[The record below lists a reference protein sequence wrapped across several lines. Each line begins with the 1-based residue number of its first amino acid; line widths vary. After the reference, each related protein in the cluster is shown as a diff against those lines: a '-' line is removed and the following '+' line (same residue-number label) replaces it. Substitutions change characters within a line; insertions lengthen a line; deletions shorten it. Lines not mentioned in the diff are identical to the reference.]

1 MKAKLS
7 YKSKRN
13 LIISLIIVALIA
25 VIAVSTYFFTKGNED
40 KSQAFSQGGAQ
51 ADQADDISKND
62 NTDQMQDTKAENAI
76 TPNIENTNSTTKN
89 TENNLSN
96 NNGVSNTDNRTNT
109 TTSGSNNTGTTTET
123 TNNNVP
129 NQEYVSERVEHIEN
143 VLVGED
149 YTVAWNTVSL
159 SASTSLANKKIVRDV
174 SKYTVNYIE
183 EGTNNNISDS
193 KSVDDIEAGNIINSK
208 DEIIDIDGYVF
219 SRAEKDSIIIRT
231 DESQNVINLYYTKR
245 ADLKYTVN
253 YLEKDTNNVLQPA
266 KTVENVTFKTEVK
279 AIDEK
284 VEIDGYVYDSA
295 NPDSITVGTDASQ
308 NVINLYYT
316 KRADLK
322 YTVNYLEK
330 DTNNV
335 LQPAK
340 TVENVTF
347 KTEVKA
353 IDEKVDI
360 DGYVY
365 DSANPDSITEGT
377 DASKNVINLYY
388 TKRADLK
395 YTVNYLEKDTNNVLK
410 DAKTVENVTF
420 KTEVT
425 AESEKVEIDGYVYD
439 SANPDSITVG
449 TDASQNVINLYYTKR
464 ADLKYTVNYLELDT
478 NKVLQTRK
486 TAEAT
491 FADVITAMEEK
502 IEIPGYTYKLANPD
516 RIVIATDES
525 KNVLNLYYTKRT
537 DLKYTV
543 NYLEKDTDQVLRSAK
558 TDQATFEEVINAKDE
573 IVNIEGYKYIYSNP
587 ESITI
592 SADETE
598 NIINIYYEKIPEV
611 NYKVEYYF
619 NGVHDTK
626 IKADTTG
633 TVLLGKEIPFEKPD
647 EIGEYQYLGYYE
659 FNDKKNAMPVEAIN
673 GENLIKVYYGKSEV
687 EINKTATSQV
697 RAGEVIDYTITV
709 TNKGYV
715 SSTVTVTDELK
726 ETTYVENSA
735 NIKPDITTD
744 ANNIQTLKWNI
755 ELEAASNNNKVVT
768 KTITFKART
777 AEDYIGKTVKNK
789 AVLTEG
795 NKTKTSDANTEVK
808 EITVKY
814 NEFKEGRKG
823 TDLNIIF
830 VVDNSSSMN
839 GPTAGKTYAN
849 KDSYCPVAPS
859 DRNKTKL
866 YDAKEAIKKFIA
878 KQNGK
883 NTDMRVITFNTPSN
897 QNKVTL
903 KVLKD
908 KVDKNQV
915 YNGWAKV
922 NGNWVEVVKASDNNY
937 YTFEEKA
944 IDTGAISVG
953 TNSTSNA
960 NLITAV
966 DNITISDDQGGLG
979 TNIVPAYDLIINNK
993 EKYLSNTK
1001 KNIVIVLAD
1010 GGFNDAYN
1018 GKKYNTLEGMV
1029 DDIYSIGFGNGY
1041 NASSLKKIATDGKCH
1056 DAKDADGL
1064 LKAFDE
1070 IAAEATGTEKTTI
1083 SEEGV
1088 VTLDEASD
1096 AIKITSECP
1105 IKATYIVNEN
1115 GKNVEKILF
1124 ECTDKNKLSD
1134 YGLTISNNKQII
1146 WDANEYVKNHGALP
1160 SDVIKIIY
1168 YIPRS

>member
-25 VIAVSTYFFTKGNED
+25 VIAVSTYFFTRGNED

-183 EGTNNNISDS
+183 EETNNNISDS

-231 DESQNVINLYYTKR
+231 DASQNVINLYYTKR

-295 NPDSITVGTDASQ
+295 SPDSITV
-308 NVINLYYT
+308 
-316 KRADLK
+316 
-322 YTVNYLEK
+322 
-330 DTNNV
+330 
-335 LQPAK
+335 
-340 TVENVTF
+340 
-347 KTEVKA
+347 
-353 IDEKVDI
+353 
-360 DGYVY
+360 
-365 DSANPDSITEGT
+365 GT

-395 YTVNYLEKDTNNVLK
+395 YTVNYLEKDTNNVLQN
-410 DAKTVENVTF
+410 AKTVENVTF

-439 SANPDSITVG
+439 SANPVNIVVG
-449 TDASQNVINLYYTKR
+449 TDESQNVINLYYTKR

-659 FNDKKNAMPVEAIN
+659 FNDEKNAMPVEAIN

-1115 GKNVEKILF
+1115 GKDVEKILF

>member
-25 VIAVSTYFFTKGNED
+25 VIAVSTYFFTRGNED

-76 TPNIENTNSTTKN
+76 TPNIENTNSTTGN

-96 NNGVSNTDNRTNT
+96 NNGVSNTDNRANT
-109 TTSGSNNTGTTTET
+109 TTSGSTNTGTTTET

-253 YLEKDTNNVLQPA
+253 YLEKDTNNVLQNAKTVENVTFKTEVTAESEKVEIDGYVYDSANPDSITVGTDESKNVINLYYTKRADLKYTVNYLEKDTNNVLQPAKTVENVTFKTEVTAESEKVEIDGYVYDSANPDSITVGTDESQNVINLYYTKRADLKYTVNYLEKDTNNVLQPA

-316 KRADLK
+316 KRA
-322 YTVNYLEK
+322 
-330 DTNNV
+330 
-335 LQPAK
+335 
-340 TVENVTF
+340 
-347 KTEVKA
+347 
-353 IDEKVDI
+353 
-360 DGYVY
+360 
-365 DSANPDSITEGT
+365 
-377 DASKNVINLYY
+377 
-388 TKRADLK
+388 
-395 YTVNYLEKDTNNVLK
+395 
-410 DAKTVENVTF
+410 
-420 KTEVT
+420 
-425 AESEKVEIDGYVYD
+425 
-439 SANPDSITVG
+439 
-449 TDASQNVINLYYTKR
+449 
-464 ADLKYTVNYLELDT
+464 
-478 NKVLQTRK
+478 
-486 TAEAT
+486 
-491 FADVITAMEEK
+491 
-502 IEIPGYTYKLANPD
+502 
-516 RIVIATDES
+516 
-525 KNVLNLYYTKRT
+525 

-659 FNDKKNAMPVEAIN
+659 FNDEKNAMPVEAIN

-1115 GKNVEKILF
+1115 GKDVEKILF

>member
-25 VIAVSTYFFTKGNED
+25 VIAVSTYFFTRGNED
-40 KSQAFSQGGAQ
+40 KSQAFSHGGAQ
-51 ADQADDISKND
+51 ADQANDISRND
-62 NTDQMQDTKAENAI
+62 NTNQMQDTKVENAI
-76 TPNIENTNSTTKN
+76 TPNIENTNSTTEN

-96 NNGVSNTDNRTNT
+96 NNGVSNTDNRANT
-109 TTSGSNNTGTTTET
+109 TTSGSTNTGTTTET

-183 EGTNNNISDS
+183 EGTTNIISEP
-193 KSVDDIEAGNIINSK
+193 KNVDDIEAGNIINSE

-231 DESQNVINLYYTKR
+231 DASKNVINLYYTKR

-253 YLEKDTNNVLQPA
+253 YLEKDTNNVLQNA
-266 KTVENVTFKTEVK
+266 KTVENVTFKTEVT
-279 AIDEK
+279 AENEK

-295 NPDSITVGTDASQ
+295 NPDSITV
-308 NVINLYYT
+308 
-316 KRADLK
+316 
-322 YTVNYLEK
+322 
-330 DTNNV
+330 
-335 LQPAK
+335 
-340 TVENVTF
+340 
-347 KTEVKA
+347 
-353 IDEKVDI
+353 
-360 DGYVY
+360 
-365 DSANPDSITEGT
+365 GT

-395 YTVNYLEKDTNNVLK
+395 YTVNYLEKDTNNVLQN
-410 DAKTVENVTF
+410 AKTVENVTF

-425 AESEKVEIDGYVYD
+425 AENEKVEIDGYVYD

-449 TDASQNVINLYYTKR
+449 TDASKNVINLYYTKR
-464 ADLKYTVNYLELDT
+464 TDLKYTVNYLELDT
-478 NKVLQTRK
+478 YKVLKTRK

-491 FADVITAMEEK
+491 LADVITAMEEK
-502 IEIPGYTYKLANPD
+502 IEIPGYTYKLADPD
-516 RIVIATDES
+516 RIVIVTDES

-543 NYLEKDTDQVLRSAK
+543 NYLEKDTYQVLRSAK
-558 TDQATFEEVINAKDE
+558 TDQATFEDVIKAKDE

-626 IKADTTG
+626 IKADATG
-633 TVLLGKEIPFEKPD
+633 TVLLGEEIPFEKPD

-659 FNDKKNAMPVEAIN
+659 FNDEKNAMPVEAIN

-687 EINKTATSQV
+687 KINKTATAQV
-697 RAGEVIDYTITV
+697 RVGEVIDYTITV

-839 GPTAGKTYAN
+839 EPTAGKTYAN
-849 KDSYCPVAPS
+849 RNSYCPVAPS

-908 KVDKNQV
+908 KVDKNKV
-915 YNGWAKV
+915 YGGWAKV

-966 DNITISDDQGGLG
+966 DNITISDEQGGLG
-979 TNIVPAYDLIINNK
+979 TNIVPAYNLIINNK

-1018 GKKYNTLEGMV
+1018 GKKYDALEGMV

-1070 IAAEATGTEKTTI
+1070 IVAEATGTEKTTI

-1115 GKNVEKILF
+1115 GKDVEKILF

>member
-284 VEIDGYVYDSA
+284 VDIDGYVYDSA
-295 NPDSITVGTDASQ
+295 NPDSITV
-308 NVINLYYT
+308 
-316 KRADLK
+316 
-322 YTVNYLEK
+322 
-330 DTNNV
+330 
-335 LQPAK
+335 
-340 TVENVTF
+340 
-347 KTEVKA
+347 
-353 IDEKVDI
+353 
-360 DGYVY
+360 
-365 DSANPDSITEGT
+365 GT

-395 YTVNYLEKDTNNVLK
+395 YTVNYLEKDTNNVLQP
-410 DAKTVENVTF
+410 AKTVENVTF

>member
-1 MKAKLS
+1 
-7 YKSKRN
+7 
-13 LIISLIIVALIA
+13 
-25 VIAVSTYFFTKGNED
+25 
-40 KSQAFSQGGAQ
+40 
-51 ADQADDISKND
+51 
-62 NTDQMQDTKAENAI
+62 
-76 TPNIENTNSTTKN
+76 
-89 TENNLSN
+89 
-96 NNGVSNTDNRTNT
+96 
-109 TTSGSNNTGTTTET
+109 
-123 TNNNVP
+123 
-129 NQEYVSERVEHIEN
+129 
-143 VLVGED
+143 
-149 YTVAWNTVSL
+149 
-159 SASTSLANKKIVRDV
+159 
-174 SKYTVNYIE
+174 
-183 EGTNNNISDS
+183 
-193 KSVDDIEAGNIINSK
+193 
-208 DEIIDIDGYVF
+208 
-219 SRAEKDSIIIRT
+219 
-231 DESQNVINLYYTKR
+231 
-245 ADLKYTVN
+245 
-253 YLEKDTNNVLQPA
+253 
-266 KTVENVTFKTEVK
+266 
-279 AIDEK
+279 
-284 VEIDGYVYDSA
+284 
-295 NPDSITVGTDASQ
+295 
-308 NVINLYYT
+308 
-316 KRADLK
+316 
-322 YTVNYLEK
+322 
-330 DTNNV
+330 
-335 LQPAK
+335 
-340 TVENVTF
+340 
-347 KTEVKA
+347 
-353 IDEKVDI
+353 
-360 DGYVY
+360 
-365 DSANPDSITEGT
+365 
-377 DASKNVINLYY
+377 
-388 TKRADLK
+388 
-395 YTVNYLEKDTNNVLK
+395 
-410 DAKTVENVTF
+410 
-420 KTEVT
+420 
-425 AESEKVEIDGYVYD
+425 
-439 SANPDSITVG
+439 
-449 TDASQNVINLYYTKR
+449 
-464 ADLKYTVNYLELDT
+464 
-478 NKVLQTRK
+478 
-486 TAEAT
+486 
-491 FADVITAMEEK
+491 
-502 IEIPGYTYKLANPD
+502 
-516 RIVIATDES
+516 
-525 KNVLNLYYTKRT
+525 
-537 DLKYTV
+537 
-543 NYLEKDTDQVLRSAK
+543 
-558 TDQATFEEVINAKDE
+558 
-573 IVNIEGYKYIYSNP
+573 
-587 ESITI
+587 
-592 SADETE
+592 
-598 NIINIYYEKIPEV
+598 
-611 NYKVEYYF
+611 
-619 NGVHDTK
+619 
-626 IKADTTG
+626 
-633 TVLLGKEIPFEKPD
+633 
-647 EIGEYQYLGYYE
+647 
-659 FNDKKNAMPVEAIN
+659 MPVEAIN

-839 GPTAGKTYAN
+839 EPTAGKTYAN

-883 NTDMRVITFNTPSN
+883 NTDMRVITFNTPSW
-897 QNKVTL
+897 QDKVTL

-908 KVDKNQV
+908 KVDKNKV
-915 YNGWAKV
+915 YDGWAYV

-966 DNITISDDQGGLG
+966 DNITISDEQGGLG

-1010 GGFNDAYN
+1010 GGFSDAYK
-1018 GKKYNTLEGMV
+1018 GKKYDALEGMV

-1083 SEEGV
+1083 SEKGV

-1115 GKNVEKILF
+1115 GKDVEKILF

-1134 YGLTISNNKQII
+1134 YELTISNNKQII

>member
-1 MKAKLS
+1 M
-7 YKSKRN
+7 
-13 LIISLIIVALIA
+13 
-25 VIAVSTYFFTKGNED
+25 
-40 KSQAFSQGGAQ
+40 
-51 ADQADDISKND
+51 
-62 NTDQMQDTKAENAI
+62 
-76 TPNIENTNSTTKN
+76 
-89 TENNLSN
+89 
-96 NNGVSNTDNRTNT
+96 
-109 TTSGSNNTGTTTET
+109 
-123 TNNNVP
+123 
-129 NQEYVSERVEHIEN
+129 
-143 VLVGED
+143 
-149 YTVAWNTVSL
+149 
-159 SASTSLANKKIVRDV
+159 
-174 SKYTVNYIE
+174 
-183 EGTNNNISDS
+183 
-193 KSVDDIEAGNIINSK
+193 
-208 DEIIDIDGYVF
+208 
-219 SRAEKDSIIIRT
+219 
-231 DESQNVINLYYTKR
+231 
-245 ADLKYTVN
+245 
-253 YLEKDTNNVLQPA
+253 
-266 KTVENVTFKTEVK
+266 
-279 AIDEK
+279 
-284 VEIDGYVYDSA
+284 
-295 NPDSITVGTDASQ
+295 
-308 NVINLYYT
+308 
-316 KRADLK
+316 
-322 YTVNYLEK
+322 
-330 DTNNV
+330 
-335 LQPAK
+335 
-340 TVENVTF
+340 
-347 KTEVKA
+347 
-353 IDEKVDI
+353 
-360 DGYVY
+360 
-365 DSANPDSITEGT
+365 
-377 DASKNVINLYY
+377 
-388 TKRADLK
+388 
-395 YTVNYLEKDTNNVLK
+395 
-410 DAKTVENVTF
+410 
-420 KTEVT
+420 
-425 AESEKVEIDGYVYD
+425 
-439 SANPDSITVG
+439 
-449 TDASQNVINLYYTKR
+449 
-464 ADLKYTVNYLELDT
+464 
-478 NKVLQTRK
+478 
-486 TAEAT
+486 
-491 FADVITAMEEK
+491 ADVITAMEEK
-502 IEIPGYTYKLANPD
+502 IEIPGYTYKLADPD
-516 RIVIATDES
+516 RIVIVTDES

-543 NYLEKDTDQVLRSAK
+543 NYLENDTDQVLRSAK
-558 TDQATFEEVINAKDE
+558 TDQATFEDVIKAKDE

-626 IKADTTG
+626 IKADATG
-633 TVLLGKEIPFEKPD
+633 TVLLGEEIPFEKPD

-659 FNDKKNAMPVEAIN
+659 FNDEKNAIPVEAIN
-673 GENLIKVYYGKSEV
+673 GENLIKVYYGKAEV
-687 EINKTATSQV
+687 EINKTATAQV
-697 RAGEVIDYTITV
+697 RVGEVIDYTITV

-839 GPTAGKTYAN
+839 EPTAGKTYAN
-849 KDSYCPVAPS
+849 KNSYCPVAPS

-883 NTDMRVITFNTPSN
+883 NTDMRVITFNTPSD

-908 KVDKNQV
+908 KVDKNIV

-966 DNITISDDQGGLG
+966 DNITISDEQGGLG

-1010 GGFNDAYN
+1010 GGFNDAYK
-1018 GKKYNTLEGMV
+1018 GKKYDALEGMV

-1115 GKNVEKILF
+1115 GKDVEKILF

>member
-25 VIAVSTYFFTKGNED
+25 VIAVSTYFFTRGNED
-40 KSQAFSQGGAQ
+40 KSQAFSHGGAQ
-51 ADQADDISKND
+51 ADQANDISRND
-62 NTDQMQDTKAENAI
+62 NTNQMQDTKFENAI
-76 TPNIENTNSTTKN
+76 TPNIENTNSTTEN

-96 NNGVSNTDNRTNT
+96 NNGVSNTDNRANT
-109 TTSGSNNTGTTTET
+109 TTSGSTNTGTTTET

-183 EGTNNNISDS
+183 EGTTNIIS
-193 KSVDDIEAGNIINSK
+193 KPKNVDDIEAGNIINSE
-208 DEIIDIDGYVF
+208 DEIIDIDGYAF
-219 SRAEKDSIIIRT
+219 SRDEKDSIIIR
-231 DESQNVINLYYTKR
+231 
-245 ADLKYTVN
+245 
-253 YLEKDTNNVLQPA
+253 
-266 KTVENVTFKTEVK
+266 
-279 AIDEK
+279 
-284 VEIDGYVYDSA
+284 
-295 NPDSITVGTDASQ
+295 
-308 NVINLYYT
+308 
-316 KRADLK
+316 
-322 YTVNYLEK
+322 
-330 DTNNV
+330 
-335 LQPAK
+335 
-340 TVENVTF
+340 
-347 KTEVKA
+347 
-353 IDEKVDI
+353 
-360 DGYVY
+360 
-365 DSANPDSITEGT
+365 T

-395 YTVNYLEKDTNNVLK
+395 YTVNYLELDTYKVLK
-410 DAKTVENVTF
+410 
-420 KTEVT
+420 
-425 AESEKVEIDGYVYD
+425 
-439 SANPDSITVG
+439 
-449 TDASQNVINLYYTKR
+449 
-464 ADLKYTVNYLELDT
+464 
-478 NKVLQTRK
+478 TRK

-491 FADVITAMEEK
+491 LADVITAMEEK
-502 IEIPGYTYKLANPD
+502 IEIPGYTYKLADPD
-516 RIVIATDES
+516 RIVIVTDES
-525 KNVLNLYYTKRT
+525 KNVINLYYTKRT

-543 NYLEKDTDQVLRSAK
+543 NYLEKDTYQVLRSAK
-558 TDQATFEEVINAKDE
+558 TDQATFEDVIKAKDE
-573 IVNIEGYKYIYSNP
+573 IVNIEGYKYISSNP

-626 IKADTTG
+626 IKADATG
-633 TVLLGKEIPFEKPD
+633 TVLLGEEIPFEKPD

-659 FNDKKNAMPVEAIN
+659 FNDEKNAMPVEAIN

-687 EINKTATSQV
+687 EINKTATAQV
-697 RAGEVIDYTITV
+697 RVGEVIDYKITV

-735 NIKPDITTD
+735 NIKPDITTN

-795 NKTKTSDANTEVK
+795 NKTKTSDANTKVK

-839 GPTAGKTYAN
+839 EPTAGKTYAN
-849 KDSYCPVAPS
+849 RNSYCPVAPS

-908 KVDKNQV
+908 KVDKNKV
-915 YNGWAKV
+915 YGGWAKV

-966 DNITISDDQGGLG
+966 DNITISDEQGGLG
-979 TNIVPAYDLIINNK
+979 TNIVPAYNLIINNK

-1018 GKKYNTLEGMV
+1018 GKKYDTLEGMV

-1115 GKNVEKILF
+1115 GKDVEKILF

>member
-25 VIAVSTYFFTKGNED
+25 VIAVSTYFFTRGDED

-51 ADQADDISKND
+51 ADQANDISRNN
-62 NTDQMQDTKAENAI
+62 NTNQMQDTKAENAI
-76 TPNIENTNSTTKN
+76 TPNIENKNSTTGN
-89 TENNLSN
+89 TGNNLSN
-96 NNGVSNTDNRTNT
+96 NNGVSNTDNRANT
-109 TTSGSNNTGTTTET
+109 TTSGSANTGTTTET

-159 SASTSLANKKIVRDV
+159 STSTSLANKKIVRDV

-183 EGTNNNISDS
+183 EGTNNIISDP
-193 KSVDDIEAGNIINSK
+193 KNVDDIESGNIINSE
-208 DEIIDIDGYVF
+208 DEIIEIDGYVF

-231 DESQNVINLYYTKR
+231 D
-245 ADLKYTVN
+245 
-253 YLEKDTNNVLQPA
+253 
-266 KTVENVTFKTEVK
+266 
-279 AIDEK
+279 
-284 VEIDGYVYDSA
+284 
-295 NPDSITVGTDASQ
+295 
-308 NVINLYYT
+308 
-316 KRADLK
+316 
-322 YTVNYLEK
+322 
-330 DTNNV
+330 
-335 LQPAK
+335 
-340 TVENVTF
+340 
-347 KTEVKA
+347 
-353 IDEKVDI
+353 
-360 DGYVY
+360 
-365 DSANPDSITEGT
+365 
-377 DASKNVINLYY
+377 ASK
-388 TKRADLK
+388 
-395 YTVNYLEKDTNNVLK
+395 
-410 DAKTVENVTF
+410 
-420 KTEVT
+420 
-425 AESEKVEIDGYVYD
+425 
-439 SANPDSITVG
+439 
-449 TDASQNVINLYYTKR
+449 NVINLYYTKR

-478 NKVLQTRK
+478 NKVLKTRK
-486 TAEAT
+486 TAETT

-502 IEIPGYTYKLANPD
+502 IEIPGYTYKLADPD
-516 RIVIATDES
+516 RIVIVTDAS
-525 KNVLNLYYTKRT
+525 KNVINLYYTKRA

-543 NYLEKDTDQVLRSAK
+543 NYLELDTNKVLK
-558 TDQATFEEVINAKDE
+558 TRKTAQATFEDVINAKDE
-573 IVNIEGYKYIYSNP
+573 IVNIKGYKYIYSNP
-587 ESITI
+587 KSITI
-592 SADETE
+592 SVDETE

-626 IKADTTG
+626 IKADATG
-633 TVLLGKEIPFEKPD
+633 TVLLGEEILFEKPD

-659 FNDKKNAMPVEAIN
+659 FNDEKNAMPVEAIN

-687 EINKTATSQV
+687 EINKTATAQV
-697 RAGEVIDYTITV
+697 RVGEVIDYTITV

-755 ELEAASNNNKVVT
+755 KLEAASNDNKVVT

-777 AEDYIGKTVKNK
+777 AENYIGKTVKNR

-795 NKTKTSDANTEVK
+795 SKTKTSDASTEIK

-839 GPTAGKTYAN
+839 EPTANEQYKN
-849 KDSYCPVAPS
+849 EDPYCPVAPS

-883 NTDMRVITFNTPSN
+883 NTDMRVITFNTPEN
-897 QNKVTL
+897 QKKAKL

-908 KVDKNQV
+908 KIDEN
-915 YNGWAKV
+915 KV
-922 NGNWVEVVKASDNNY
+922 RGKLTYEGYKYYTNINENWVEVVKASDNNY
-937 YTFEEKA
+937 YTFEEKT

-966 DNITISDDQGGLG
+966 DNITISDEQNGLG

-993 EKYLSNTK
+993 ETYLSSTK

-1010 GGFNDAYN
+1010 GGFNDAYK
-1018 GKKYNTLEGMV
+1018 GKKYETLKGLV

-1041 NASSLKKIATDGKCH
+1041 NASSLERIATDGKCH

-1064 LKAFDE
+1064 LKAFDA
-1070 IAAEATGTEKTTI
+1070 IAAVATGTEKTTA
-1083 SEEGV
+1083 SDEGV

-1115 GKNVEKILF
+1115 GKDVEKTLF